1 VGPLTAPPAAGRLAF
16 TCVVPV
22 FAKDDAAHFDLAM
35 KSISESTLRPAA
47 VLIAQDG
54 DLPDGLT
61 AVVNACIAAGAGMT
75 RNRGPNGLHHNL
87 NHAIPQVRT
96 PWIARADAD
105 DINLPGR
112 FAIQAAHLERHPDLA
127 VLGAG
132 IVEFFPDGR
141 RREKRMPTGHAA
153 IVRRAAWRNP
163 INHMTAFV
171 RLDAFTDCGGYPLLT
186 QKEDYGLW
194 LTMIGRG
201 YRLANLDEPLVEARL
216 GADFYDR
223 RAGRR
228 NLASEL
234 GVYRIKRGVAGIG
247 PARAA
252 LALAARV
259 ATLTAS
265 GPARLVYEGLLRR

>member
-1 VGPLTAPPAAGRLAF
+1 MDPLTAPPAAGRLAF

-22 FAKDDAAHFDLAM
+22 YARDDPAHFELAM
-35 KSISESTLRPAA
+35 TSISRSTLRPAA

-54 DLPDGLT
+54 DVPDALA
-61 AVVNACIAAGAGMT
+61 AVIAECAKASAEVS
-75 RNRGPNGLHHNL
+75 RNPGRNGLHHNL
-87 NHAIPQVRT
+87 NHAMPRVRT

-105 DINLPGR
+105 DINLPDR
-112 FAIQAAHLERHPDLA
+112 FERQALHLEQHPEVA
-127 VLGAG
+127 VLGTG
-132 IVEFFPDGR
+132 IVEFWPDGR

-171 RLDAFTDCGGYPLLT
+171 RRDAFGACGGYPLLA

-201 YRLANLDEPLVEARL
+201 YRLANLDAVLVEARL
-216 GADFYDR
+216 GADFYQR

-228 NLASEL
+228 NVASEL
-234 GVYRIKRGVAGIG
+234 GIHRIKRAAGIG
-247 PARAA
+247 AIRAGLSSAARIGA
-252 LALAARV
+252 LA
-259 ATLTAS
+259 AS